1 MVFEFKGQKV
11 YYSSSKLGLICIN
24 HFFFVGTVFMGSE
37 QGKKTPDLRL
47 QTCRKLPRENEM
59 KDRYSCWYGKQSY
72 WKLKHFTITE
82 LCKFFQERCM
92 TNLLILLF
100 QKPMVIVLILSVS
113 KHCIKWI
120 SLASTVEL
128 FIISGG
134 WLLATSYAFTKVL
147 HWYCIMFHVYWK
159 KSIFW
164 LSKNSWFSL

>member
-1 MVFEFKGQKV
+1 MLDMVFEFKGQKD

-24 HFFFVGTVFMGSE
+24 HFFVCTVFMGSE

-92 TNLLILLF
+92 TNLLILP
-100 QKPMVIVLILSVS
+100 KTNCNCALSVS
-113 KHCIKWI
+113 KRYIK
-120 SLASTVEL
+120 
-128 FIISGG
+128 
-134 WLLATSYAFTKVL
+134 
-147 HWYCIMFHVYWK
+147 
-159 KSIFW
+159 
-164 LSKNSWFSL
+164 

>member
-1 MVFEFKGQKV
+1 MLDMVFEFKGQKV

-113 KHCIKWI
+113 KHCIK
-120 SLASTVEL
+120 
-128 FIISGG
+128 
-134 WLLATSYAFTKVL
+134 
-147 HWYCIMFHVYWK
+147 
-159 KSIFW
+159 
-164 LSKNSWFSL
+164 

>member
-1 MVFEFKGQKV
+1 MLDMVFEFKGQKD

-24 HFFFVGTVFMGSE
+24 HFFVCTVFMGSE

-59 KDRYSCWYGKQSY
+59 KDRYSCQYGKQSY
-72 WKLKHFTITE
+72 WKLKHFTVTE

-92 TNLLILLF
+92 TNLLILP
-100 QKPMVIVLILSVS
+100 KTNCNCAHSVS
-113 KHCIKWI
+113 QQALHQMNQSCIN
-120 SLASTVEL
+120 SRA

-134 WLLATSYAFTKVL
+134 WLLGTSYVFTKVL
-147 HWYCIMFHVYWK
+147 RWYCIMLHVYWK

-164 LSKNSWFSL
+164 LSKNS